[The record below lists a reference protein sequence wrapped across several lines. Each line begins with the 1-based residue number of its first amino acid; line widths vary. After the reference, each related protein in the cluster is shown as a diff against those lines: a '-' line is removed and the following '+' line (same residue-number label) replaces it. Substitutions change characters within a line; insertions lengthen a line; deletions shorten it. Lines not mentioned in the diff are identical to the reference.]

1 MTTGDND
8 GVCIGL
14 GASLDSFKEVDEIAE
29 KINNLLEIWT
39 NMNLLLRDFDMFLTG
54 IRQPY
59 LLDPIWGLNEK
70 VICYIHKLNHFGQNI
85 LILLINSIACVINDQ
100 ET

>member
-29 KINNLLEIWT
+29 KINNLLEI
-39 NMNLLLRDFDMFLTG
+39 
-54 IRQPY
+54 
-59 LLDPIWGLNEK
+59 
-70 VICYIHKLNHFGQNI
+70 
-85 LILLINSIACVINDQ
+85 
-100 ET
+100 